1 MPEQNFDPEQNELD
15 HSKQFD
21 VHTWSEHPEVDAFI
35 NPIYEEHFK
44 GRKAEIR
51 KKHLKVLLLDLYVT
65 WTEDPTL
72 KVAFSRNVN
81 DYDAGSRYNEL
92 HISRLTINVVD
103 ALIDADLIQQAPGFL
118 DRKRNVGRLSRIW
131 PTEKLIEMFL
141 EVRFTPLDITSSPDR
156 LTVVLRGEDPK
167 GGDKETDKEYEPT
180 PVTDRM
186 SEVLGVYN
194 NLLRRSFIDIPT
206 LEESFIP
213 QGGDGDAHRLI
224 VSQRDKFVRRIFNR
238 DSFDCGGRF
247 YGGWWQ
253 RCPKHFR
260 QKIFVND
267 QPTSEVDFSG
277 LHVVLLYAEKGVR
290 YWDAI
295 GQDPYKTEL
304 FAFVQDPDECRRLVK
319 HLMLI
324 LINSQSVEAA
334 YAAFRN
340 QTAAGDPKKRLT
352 NDQLDKVTQSIADLH
367 PIIAD
372 EFGADAGIRLQN
384 TDSKITSKIVE
395 EFLKPGV
402 PVLCIHDSYI
412 VPSGFEDHLIETMY
426 KAFEKVT
433 QIDLGNPDAETVKEL
448 DARVE
453 DLEAALNGWLPY
465 PGLEF
470 QKADEQAYINRV
482 HPKRTKR
489 YQSEWVLFQEWR
501 GRELQIR
508 D

>member
-1 MPEQNFDPEQNELD
+1 MAAEIEDREQNELD

-35 NPIYEEHFK
+35 DPIYAQFFN
-44 GRKAEIR
+44 GRKKRIR

-72 KVAFSRNVN
+72 KISVSRNVN
-81 DYDAGSRYNEL
+81 DYKARTRYNEL
-92 HISRLTINVVD
+92 HISRLTIEVVD
-103 ALIDADLIQQAPGFL
+103 ALIEAELLEQAIGYL
-118 DRKRNVGRLSRIW
+118 DRERNIGRHSRIW
-131 PTEKLIEMFL
+131 PSEKLVEMFL
-141 EVRFTPLDITSSPDR
+141 NVRFTPLDIASSPDR

-180 PVTDRM
+180 PITDRM
-186 SEVLGVYN
+186 SKVLGDYN
-194 NLLRRSFIDIPT
+194 KLLRYSFIDIPT
-206 LEESFIP
+206 LEGSFIP
-213 QGGDGDAHRLI
+213 RAEEGEVYPLT
-224 VSQRDKFVRRIFNR
+224 VSQRDKFVRRVFNR

-260 QKIFVND
+260 KEIFIND

-295 GQDPYKTEL
+295 GQDPYKTGP
-304 FAFVQDPDECRRLVK
+304 FDFVQDPEECRRLAK

-324 LINSQSVEAA
+324 LINSSSIEAA
-334 YAAFRN
+334 YAAFRH
-340 QTAAGDPKKRLT
+340 QTPAGDPKKRLT
-352 NDQLDKVTQSIADLH
+352 NDQLDQVTQSLAELH
-367 PIIAD
+367 PTIAD

-384 TDSKITSKIVE
+384 TDSKITEKIVE
-395 EFLKPGV
+395 EFLKPSV

-412 VPSGFEDHLIETMY
+412 VPSGFEDHLVETMRE
-426 KAFEKVT
+426 AFTEVT
-433 QIDLGNPDAETVKEL
+433 GIDLGDPDAEAVKEL

-453 DLEAALNGWLPY
+453 DLEDALNGWMPY
-465 PGLEF
+465 PELEY

-489 YQSEWVLFQEWR
+489 YQNDWALFQEWR
-501 GRELQIR
+501 ERELN
-508 D
+508 